1 MVQHN
6 SSSTQQF
13 HKQVLEVDASQQ
25 TVFCVKKVNK
35 RGFFCE
41 LENQT
46 KKLGVQI
53 PQNGKQK
60 MFAYNWPIRNQEE
73 KVEMTSYWRCPLWF
87 AFGTKTM
94 QTWCSASISLLPI
107 TEKPYTQGK
116 LLFAWSHEMMW
127 INKLVEIPHGDRNKE
142 HRHPLWHHQYSN
154 LTQKASSL
162 SLIFT
167 HTQTQLLWPLY
178 TNGSFGSYLNERV
191 VS

>member
-6 SSSTQQF
+6 SSSSSTQQF

-60 MFAYNWPIRNQEE
+60 MFAYNWTIRNQEE
-73 KVEMTSYWRCPLWF
+73 KVEITSYWHCPLWLT
-87 AFGTKTM
+87 FGTKTTQSANLM
-94 QTWCSASISLLPI
+94 LSFYFCVANYWETLYPRKTSFCMKPWNDVNKQIGRNPTWWQEQRTPPPSMAPSV
-107 TEKPYTQGK
+107 Q
-116 LLFAWSHEMMW
+116 
-127 INKLVEIPHGDRNKE
+127 
-142 HRHPLWHHQYSN
+142 
-154 LTQKASSL
+154 
-162 SLIFT
+162 
-167 HTQTQLLWPLY
+167 
-178 TNGSFGSYLNERV
+178 
-191 VS
+191 